1 MTLAAEIASAKTKAV
16 VQWAEVVHDAVGG
29 SEPSLA
35 ALTALADALGITT
48 SEAVAKLQQDVGIV
62 QHRNGHLFQRD
73 AAQARADAT
82 LAPYGGCAREF
93 LAAVESA
100 EGVARELRTA
110 YTALNAQT
118 FVAVG
123 AAKGNLQRIEGSR
136 PDLFNT

>member
-1 MTLAAEIASAKTKAV
+1 MTLATEILNAKEKAV
-16 VQWAEVVHDAVGG
+16 TQWREVVFAAAAGN
-29 SEPSLA
+29 EPSLP
-35 ALTALADALGITT
+35 ALTALAESLGITT

-123 AAKGNLQRIEGSR
+123 AAKGNLQRIEGQR
-136 PDLFNT
+136 PDLFGN